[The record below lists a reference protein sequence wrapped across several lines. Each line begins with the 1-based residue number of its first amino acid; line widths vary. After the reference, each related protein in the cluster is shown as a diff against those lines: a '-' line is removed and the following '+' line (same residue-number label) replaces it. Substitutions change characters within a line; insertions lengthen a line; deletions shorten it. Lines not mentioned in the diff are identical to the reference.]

1 MKMIQNEFKF
11 IAKNK
16 IIMISLIAIM
26 FIPFLYSVFFLKS
39 VWDPYGSTGELP
51 VAVVNNDQ
59 PATYN
64 GETLSAGKDMVKEL
78 KKNDQ
83 LGWRFVS
90 AKKAKQG
97 LKDKEYYTVVTLPK
111 NFSANAATV
120 LDKNPK
126 KMQIQYETNDS
137 LNFIGEVISEMGAKE
152 LNTQVR
158 ETVTKA
164 YAQVMFKQVKTA
176 GKGFSTAA
184 SGAKKLTKGSVTLS
198 DGLNTYTAGVD
209 KVNDG
214 VMTMKTSVTPLS
226 DGIQKL
232 AAGSGALNT
241 GLQTL
246 NSKTGALASGAS
258 QLDSGANQLNTGL
271 QTLNSKTGALASGA
285 SQLNDG
291 AGQLNTGL
299 QTLNSKTGAL
309 ASGAK
314 DLNDGAGQL
323 SNGVKDYT
331 TGTSVLSSGLKD
343 ITDNNQKLNA
353 GVSTLAE
360 STEQLPAG
368 VAGVYV
374 LNSVVSQ
381 NLGQVD
387 SQLKAQADSMKQFTA
402 MPTQMASVNND
413 SKQLA
418 TLLEELKPSMALL
431 VQLNAVYKENASQ
444 LAQLGQLGTQ
454 LKGFETTLTNSA
466 TTIGQNSGATLADV
480 KVISAE
486 ASKLSPEAQKAL
498 GDIQAKSM
506 SNLSSVK
513 DIQTASSQLNID
525 QLTGMVDKLT
535 PLLGQMGNLDNS
547 ITQLT
552 TMSQKADALLKK
564 SDQLTNADMQKQI
577 TGSLGQMSELSDGIA
592 QLNTAASQST
602 AIAKQLNVGV
612 NGQGNTPVIDGIAIS
627 KEKDPAK
634 QQALIQG
641 KVTTIAKNSVMTP
654 QINQLATGIKNYTAG
669 VSSAK
674 SGADKITANNSKL
687 VSGSS
692 QLAAGTTQLNGQ
704 VPQLT
709 SGVGQLATGSKALY
723 AGTTQLNGQVP
734 QLTSGVGQLAAGSK
748 QLATGT
754 GQLNSQVPQLTSGV
768 SQLATGSETLNG
780 GLGQLNAKIPTLTS
794 GVGQLADGTSQLAAN
809 SAKLNDGAGQ
819 LTDGNKTLATAL
831 KGGAKQVNDIQL
843 TNKTADMFAAPAEL
857 KHSNYSY
864 VPNYGHAL
872 APYVLSLAL
881 FVGAI
886 VFNFAFPI
894 RKISMTGQSA
904 TAWYLS
910 KISVGALV
918 AVGMAIIEPGLMMIA
933 GLNVDHPA
941 QFFLVSIMFSLTS
954 MAIIMFL
961 SMTFDNPGR
970 FLAMVLLMLQLGG
983 SGGTFPME
991 ITNHFYNVIH
1001 PFLPMTYSILGF
1013 RQAITS
1019 GLGNGQVLQTVFTL
1033 LLFMVVALILLWF
1046 GMNHLQKIGNG
1057 GRSVLD
1063 DNQKLQDLEK

>member
-16 IIMISLIAIM
+16 IIMISLIAIV

-152 LNTQVR
+152 LNAQVR

-285 SQLNDG
+285 SQLNNG
-291 AGQLNTGL
+291 ANALN
-299 QTLNSKTGAL
+299 
-309 ASGAK
+309 
-314 DLNDGAGQL
+314 
-323 SNGVKDYT
+323 
-331 TGTSVLSSGLKD
+331 SGLKSYTNGASALGSGLGD
-343 ITDNNQKLNA
+343 ITDNNDLING
-353 GVSTLAE
+353 GVTQLASSTKD
-360 STEQLPAG
+360 LPAG
-368 VAGVYV
+368 AAGVYV

-381 NLGQVD
+381 NLSVANK
-387 SQLKAQADSMKQFTA
+387 QLQEKAKDMQKFAG
-402 MPTQMASVNND
+402 MPDQMASVNKEASD
-413 SKQLA
+413 LA
-418 TLLEELKPSMALL
+418 VLLKELEPNMALL
-431 VQLNAVYKENASQ
+431 VQLNTVYKENTSQ
-444 LAQLGQLGTQ
+444 LAQLGQLSTK

-466 TTIGQNSGATLADV
+466 TTIGQNSGATLADL

-506 SNLSSVK
+506 SNISSVK
-513 DIQTASSQLNID
+513 AIQTASGQLNID
-525 QLTGMVDKLT
+525 QLTGMVDQLT
-535 PLLGQMGNLDNS
+535 PLLGQMGNLDDS
-547 ITQLT
+547 INKLNTL
-552 TMSQKADALLKK
+552 SASAKALLAK
-564 SDQLTNADMQKQI
+564 SDSLTNVEMQQEI
-577 TGSLGQMSELSDGIA
+577 RDLVSQMTTLTNGISL
-592 QLNTAASQST
+592 LNTTAAEST
-602 AIAKQLNVGV
+602 SVATALNAGV
-612 NGQGNTPVIDGIAIS
+612 NGKGNTPQINGIAIS
-627 KEKDPAK
+627 QSKDPKESIEK
-634 QQALIQG
+634 QVAA
-641 KVTTIAKNSVMTP
+641 IAKESEMTP
-654 QINQLATGIKNYTAG
+654 KINQLSAGINAYTAG
-669 VSSAK
+669 VSTAK
-674 SGADKITANNSKL
+674 EGADTLTANNGQL

-692 QLAAGTTQLNGQ
+692 QLA
-704 VPQLT
+704 
-709 SGVGQLATGSKALY
+709 

-894 RKISMTGQSA
+894 RKVSMTGQSA

-1019 GLGNGQVLQTVFTL
+1019 GLGNGQVLQAVFTL

>member
-16 IIMISLIAIM
+16 IIMISLIAIV

-152 LNTQVR
+152 LNAQVR

-285 SQLNDG
+285 SQLNNG
-291 AGQLNTGL
+291 AGQLNTGVQQYTAGASDL
-299 QTLNSKTGAL
+299 Q
-309 ASGAK
+309 
-314 DLNDGAGQL
+314 
-323 SNGVKDYT
+323 
-331 TGTSVLSSGLKD
+331 SGLKK
-343 ITDNNQKLNA
+343 ITANNNDLN
-353 GVSTLAE
+353 GGIKQLA
-360 STEQLPAG
+360 SKTQQLPSGA
-368 VAGVYV
+368 AGVYV

-381 NLGQVD
+381 NLGVVD
-387 SQLKAQADSMKQFTA
+387 SQLKTQSENMAQFAT
-402 MPTQMASVNND
+402 MPTHMASVNKE
-413 SKQLA
+413 SKELA

-431 VQLNAVYKENASQ
+431 VQLNTVYKENATQ

-466 TTIGQNSGATLADV
+466 TTIGQNSGATLADL

-498 GDIQAKSM
+498 GDIQTKSM
-506 SNLSSVK
+506 SNIASVK
-513 DIQTASSQLNID
+513 AIQTASSQLNID
-525 QLTGMVDKLT
+525 QLTGMVDQLT
-535 PLLGQMGNLDNS
+535 PLLGQMGNLDDS
-547 ITQLT
+547 INKLNTLSANAEKLLT
-552 TMSQKADALLKK
+552 E
-564 SDQLTNADMQKQI
+564 SDGLTNAKMQGEI
-577 TGSLGQMSELSDGIA
+577 RNLVGQMTALSNGISL
-592 QLNTAASQST
+592 LNETATQST
-602 AIAKQLNVGV
+602 SVAAALNSGV
-612 NGQGNTPVIDGIAIS
+612 NGENNTPQINGIAIS
-627 KEKDPAK
+627 QSKDPKASIEK
-634 QQALIQG
+634 QVAA
-641 KVTTIAKNSVMTP
+641 IAKESEMTP
-654 QINQLATGIKNYTAG
+654 KINQLSAGISAYTAG
-669 VSSAK
+669 VSTAK
-674 SGADKITANNSKL
+674 EGADTLTANNGQL

-692 QLAAGTTQLNGQ
+692 QLAAGT
-704 VPQLT
+704 
-709 SGVGQLATGSKALY
+709 K
-723 AGTTQLNGQVP
+723 QLNGQVP

-894 RKISMTGQSA
+894 RKVSMTGQSA

>member
-16 IIMISLIAIM
+16 IIMISLIAIV

-97 LKDKEYYTVVTLPK
+97 LKDEEYYTVVTLPK

-152 LNTQVR
+152 LNAQVR

-176 GKGFSTAA
+176 GKGFGTAA

-285 SQLNDG
+285 SQLNNG
-291 AGQLNTGL
+291 AGQLNTGVQQYTAGASDL
-299 QTLNSKTGAL
+299 Q
-309 ASGAK
+309 
-314 DLNDGAGQL
+314 
-323 SNGVKDYT
+323 
-331 TGTSVLSSGLKD
+331 SGLKK
-343 ITDNNQKLNA
+343 ITANNNDLN
-353 GVSTLAE
+353 GGIKQLA
-360 STEQLPAG
+360 SKTQQLPSGA
-368 VAGVYV
+368 AGVYV

-381 NLGQVD
+381 NLGVVD
-387 SQLKAQADSMKQFTA
+387 SQLKTQSENMAQFAT
-402 MPTQMASVNND
+402 MPTHMASVNKE
-413 SKQLA
+413 SKELA

-431 VQLNAVYKENASQ
+431 VQLNTVYKENATQ

-466 TTIGQNSGATLADV
+466 TTIGQNSGATLADL

-498 GDIQAKSM
+498 GDIQTKSM
-506 SNLSSVK
+506 SNIASVK
-513 DIQTASSQLNID
+513 AIQTASSQLNID
-525 QLTGMVDKLT
+525 QLTGMVDQLT
-535 PLLGQMGNLDNS
+535 PLLGQMGNLDDS
-547 ITQLT
+547 INKLNTLSANAEKLLT
-552 TMSQKADALLKK
+552 E
-564 SDQLTNADMQKQI
+564 SDGLTNAKMQGEI
-577 TGSLGQMSELSDGIA
+577 RNLVGQMTALSNGISL
-592 QLNTAASQST
+592 LNETATQST
-602 AIAKQLNVGV
+602 SVAAALNSGV
-612 NGQGNTPVIDGIAIS
+612 NGENNTPQINGIAIS
-627 KEKDPAK
+627 QSKDPKASIEK
-634 QQALIQG
+634 QVAA
-641 KVTTIAKNSVMTP
+641 IAKESEMTP
-654 QINQLATGIKNYTAG
+654 KINQLSAGISAYTAG
-669 VSSAK
+669 VSTAK
-674 SGADKITANNSKL
+674 EGADTLTANNGQL

-692 QLAAGTTQLNGQ
+692 QLAAGT
-704 VPQLT
+704 
-709 SGVGQLATGSKALY
+709 K
-723 AGTTQLNGQVP
+723 QLNGQVP

-894 RKISMTGQSA
+894 RKVSMTGQSA

>member
-16 IIMISLIAIM
+16 IIMISLIAIV

-152 LNTQVR
+152 LNAQVR

-285 SQLNDG
+285 SQLNNG
-291 AGQLNTGL
+291 AGQLNTGVQQYTAGASDL
-299 QTLNSKTGAL
+299 Q
-309 ASGAK
+309 
-314 DLNDGAGQL
+314 
-323 SNGVKDYT
+323 
-331 TGTSVLSSGLKD
+331 SGLKK
-343 ITDNNQKLNA
+343 ITANNNDLN
-353 GVSTLAE
+353 GGIKQLA
-360 STEQLPAG
+360 SKTQQLPSGA
-368 VAGVYV
+368 AGVYV

-381 NLGQVD
+381 NLGVVD
-387 SQLKAQADSMKQFTA
+387 SQLKTQSENMAQFAT
-402 MPTQMASVNND
+402 MPTHMASVNKE
-413 SKQLA
+413 SKELA

-431 VQLNAVYKENASQ
+431 VQLNTVYKENATQ

-466 TTIGQNSGATLADV
+466 TTIGQNSGATLADL

-498 GDIQAKSM
+498 GDIQTKSM
-506 SNLSSVK
+506 SNIASVK
-513 DIQTASSQLNID
+513 AIQTASSQLNID
-525 QLTGMVDKLT
+525 QLTGMVDQLT
-535 PLLGQMGNLDNS
+535 PLLGQMGNLDDS
-547 ITQLT
+547 INKLNTLSANAEKLLT
-552 TMSQKADALLKK
+552 E
-564 SDQLTNADMQKQI
+564 SDGLTNAKMQGEI
-577 TGSLGQMSELSDGIA
+577 RNLVGQMTALSNGISL
-592 QLNTAASQST
+592 LNETATQST
-602 AIAKQLNVGV
+602 SVAAALNSGV
-612 NGQGNTPVIDGIAIS
+612 NGENNTPQINGIAIS
-627 KEKDPAK
+627 QSKDPKASIEK
-634 QQALIQG
+634 QVAAIT
-641 KVTTIAKNSVMTP
+641 KESEMTP
-654 QINQLATGIKNYTAG
+654 KINQLSAGISAYTAG
-669 VSSAK
+669 VSTAK
-674 SGADKITANNSKL
+674 EGADTLTANNGQL

-692 QLAAGTTQLNGQ
+692 QLAAGT
-704 VPQLT
+704 
-709 SGVGQLATGSKALY
+709 K
-723 AGTTQLNGQVP
+723 QLNGQVP

-894 RKISMTGQSA
+894 RKVSMTGQSA

>member
-16 IIMISLIAIM
+16 IIMISLIVIM

-152 LNTQVR
+152 LNAQVR

-258 QLDSGANQLNTGL
+258 QLNSGANQLNTGL

-285 SQLNDG
+285 SQLNSG

-299 QTLNSKTGAL
+299 QTLNSKTGDL
-309 ASGAK
+309 SDGT
-314 DLNDGAGQL
+314 DQLNDGAQQLSQGVSDYTQGANEINGYLGQL
-323 SNGVKDYT
+323 SDK
-331 TGTSVLSSGLKD
+331 GTQLSSATSK
-343 ITDNNQKLNA
+343 
-353 GVSTLAE
+353 
-360 STEQLPAG
+360 LPAG
-368 VAGVYV
+368 VA
-374 LNSVVSQ
+374 
-381 NLGQVD
+381 
-387 SQLKAQADSMKQFTA
+387 QLKAGSQKISNRL
-402 MPTQMASVNND
+402 QMM
-413 SKQLA
+413 Q
-418 TLLEELKPSMALL
+418 T
-431 VQLNAVYKENASQ
+431 QLNGKPTFKDDASYNAAVAQYTALNGMIAQVESTIPALQAELNAIPDQVVKTTDFDAKAQAIIDAEKQAGIIFSAQ
-444 LAQLGQLGTQ
+444 QEAGIKAKLSAQLSASAKDEAQQIVSGINAKIDAKKPTAEQYAQLTTAVKGSVSMLDSLKKIQTALNYQNDANPGLVRGTQ
-454 LKGFETTLTNSA
+454 SLDTG
-466 TTIGQNSGATLADV
+466 IGALEVQ
-480 KVISAE
+480 
-486 ASKLSPEAQKAL
+486 SKELV
-498 GDIQAKSM
+498 
-506 SNLSSVK
+506 SNLSSY
-513 DIQTASSQLNID
+513 
-525 QLTGMVDKLT
+525 TGVVT
-535 PLLGQMGNLDNS
+535 EVSG
-547 ITQLT
+547 
-552 TMSQKADALLKK
+552 
-564 SDQLTNADMQKQI
+564 
-577 TGSLGQMSELSDGIA
+577 GSE
-592 QLNTAASQST
+592 
-602 AIAKQLNVGV
+602 
-612 NGQGNTPVIDGIAIS
+612 
-627 KEKDPAK
+627 
-634 QQALIQG
+634 
-641 KVTTIAKNSVMTP
+641 
-654 QINQLATGIKNYTAG
+654 
-669 VSSAK
+669 
-674 SGADKITANNSKL
+674 KL
-687 VSGSS
+687 VSTNGKLVAGGTK
-692 QLAAGTTQLNGQ
+692 LAAGTKQLNGQ

-894 RKISMTGQSA
+894 RKVSMTGQSA

-918 AVGMAIIEPGLMMIA
+918 AVGMAIIETGLMMIA

>member
-16 IIMISLIAIM
+16 IIMISLIAIV

-152 LNTQVR
+152 LNAQVR

-299 QTLNSKTGAL
+299 QTLNGKTGDL

-314 DLNDGAGQL
+314 DLNNGAASLSKGVTAYTDGTSSLNDGLQELAKNNKDLNNGATSL
-323 SNGVKDYT
+323 ASGVKDLKAGSQKISAGLQKMQSQLNSNPTFKDDASYNAAVAQYTALNGMIAQVESTIPALQTDLNAIPDQVVATTDFNAKAQAIIDAEKQAGIVFSAQQEAGIKAKLSAQLSASAKDEAQQIVSGINAKIDAKKPTAAQYAQLTAAVKGSVSMLGSLKAIQTGLNDDAQGNPGLASGAAKLDAGISQLETGSQAVIAGLGKYT
-331 TGTSVLSSGLKD
+331 TGVATAANGSEAL
-343 ITDNNQKLNA
+343 
-353 GVSTLAE
+353 VSKNGEL
-360 STEQLPAG
+360 
-368 VAGVYV
+368 VAG
-374 LNSVVSQ
+374 
-381 NLGQVD
+381 
-387 SQLKAQADSMKQFTA
+387 
-402 MPTQMASVNND
+402 
-413 SKQLA
+413 
-418 TLLEELKPSMALL
+418 
-431 VQLNAVYKENASQ
+431 
-444 LAQLGQLGTQ
+444 GT
-454 LKGFETTLTNSA
+454 
-466 TTIGQNSGATLADV
+466 
-480 KVISAE
+480 
-486 ASKLSPEAQKAL
+486 
-498 GDIQAKSM
+498 
-506 SNLSSVK
+506 
-513 DIQTASSQLNID
+513 
-525 QLTGMVDKLT
+525 
-535 PLLGQMGNLDNS
+535 
-547 ITQLT
+547 
-552 TMSQKADALLKK
+552 
-564 SDQLTNADMQKQI
+564 
-577 TGSLGQMSELSDGIA
+577 
-592 QLNTAASQST
+592 
-602 AIAKQLNVGV
+602 
-612 NGQGNTPVIDGIAIS
+612 
-627 KEKDPAK
+627 
-634 QQALIQG
+634 
-641 KVTTIAKNSVMTP
+641 
-654 QINQLATGIKNYTAG
+654 
-669 VSSAK
+669 
-674 SGADKITANNSKL
+674 
-687 VSGSS
+687 
-692 QLAAGTTQLNGQ
+692 QLAAGTNQLNGQIPALTGGISQLATGSKALYAGTSQLNGQ

-709 SGVGQLATGSKALY
+709 GGIGQLATGSKALY
-723 AGTTQLNGQVP
+723 AGTAQLNGQVP

>member
-1 MKMIQNEFKF
+1 MIQNEFKF

-16 IIMISLIAIM
+16 IIMISLIAIV

-152 LNTQVR
+152 LNAQVR

-285 SQLNDG
+285 SQLNNG
-291 AGQLNTGL
+291 AGQLNTGVQQYTAGASDL
-299 QTLNSKTGAL
+299 Q
-309 ASGAK
+309 
-314 DLNDGAGQL
+314 
-323 SNGVKDYT
+323 
-331 TGTSVLSSGLKD
+331 SGLKK
-343 ITDNNQKLNA
+343 ITANNNDLN
-353 GVSTLAE
+353 GGIKQLA
-360 STEQLPAG
+360 SKTQQLPSGA
-368 VAGVYV
+368 AGVYV

-381 NLGQVD
+381 NLGVVD
-387 SQLKAQADSMKQFTA
+387 SQLKTQSENMAQFAT
-402 MPTQMASVNND
+402 MPTHMASVNKE
-413 SKQLA
+413 SKELA

-431 VQLNAVYKENASQ
+431 VQLNTVYKENATQ

-466 TTIGQNSGATLADV
+466 TTIGQNSGATLADL

-498 GDIQAKSM
+498 GDIQTKSM
-506 SNLSSVK
+506 SNIASVK
-513 DIQTASSQLNID
+513 AIQTASSQLNID
-525 QLTGMVDKLT
+525 QLTGMVDQLT
-535 PLLGQMGNLDNS
+535 PLLGQMGNLDDS
-547 ITQLT
+547 INKLNTLSANAEKLLT
-552 TMSQKADALLKK
+552 E
-564 SDQLTNADMQKQI
+564 SDGLTNAKMQGEI
-577 TGSLGQMSELSDGIA
+577 RNLVGQMTALSNGISL
-592 QLNTAASQST
+592 LNETATQST
-602 AIAKQLNVGV
+602 SVAAALNSGV
-612 NGQGNTPVIDGIAIS
+612 NGENNTPQINGIAIS
-627 KEKDPAK
+627 QSKDPKASIEK
-634 QQALIQG
+634 QVAA
-641 KVTTIAKNSVMTP
+641 IAKESEMTP
-654 QINQLATGIKNYTAG
+654 KINQLSAGISAYTAG
-669 VSSAK
+669 VSTAK
-674 SGADKITANNSKL
+674 EGADTLTANNGQL

-692 QLAAGTTQLNGQ
+692 QLAAGT
-704 VPQLT
+704 
-709 SGVGQLATGSKALY
+709 K
-723 AGTTQLNGQVP
+723 QLNGQVP

-894 RKISMTGQSA
+894 RKVSMTGQSA